1 MSTEHG
7 EATSANDG
15 GDIRGGGTTASVP
28 ATCDKGRLRQHLDA
42 ERTARGL
49 TMGDLTVLSSG
60 RDPFRLDTPA
70 NHRDAGWLADQ
81 VAEML
86 DTYRTIHLRGLHYTL
101 LGRIRP
107 CGSVYVND
115 DDTWTWLQEKAA
127 KAARWLGY
135 LPFSRIVDQRNA
147 APVVRLADEYDPRP
161 FIDLGGVEISLP
173 DAVAEPAVWLY
184 DYLPRQPFRLALYC
198 EKSSAEPVLGP
209 IAEDYGAD
217 LYLPTGEISDTLMHT
232 MAASAAEDGRPLVVL
247 TFADCDPSGWQ
258 MPVSIARKLQAL
270 QVALF
275 PGLRFEVHR
284 VGLLPEHVR
293 QYGLPSTPLKATE
306 QRADRWRAAMGVQQT
321 EIDALASLQPE
332 VFDALARTALDP
344 FYDHSLRRRGR
355 DAARAWEQ
363 DAQGRLHEVI
373 GAERLAA
380 FRDEAQAKL
389 DAMRD
394 QVAALNTGLR
404 LDASDLDLP
413 DFDPPEPV
421 VGDTPEPLVSSNWTF
436 ADQCAAL
443 IASKNYEGPVGA

>member
-1 MSTEHG
+1 MRAEHG
-7 EATSANDG
+7 EATSTKDG
-15 GDIRGGGTTASVP
+15 GRTRGGGTTASVP
-28 ATCDKGRLRQHLDA
+28 ATYDKGRLREHLDA

-49 TMGDLTVLSSG
+49 TMGDLTVLSSQ
-60 RDPFRLDTPA
+60 RDPFRLDTLA
-70 NHRDAGWLADQ
+70 NHRDARWLADL
-81 VAEML
+81 VAEL
-86 DTYRTIHLRGLHYTL
+86 LPEGRTIHLRGLHYML
-101 LGRIRP
+101 LSKVRP

-115 DDTWTWLQEKAA
+115 DDTWIWLQDKAA

-147 APVVRLADEYDPRP
+147 APVVRLADEYNPHP
-161 FIDLGGVEISLP
+161 LIDLGGVKISLP
-173 DAVAEPAVWLY
+173 DEVAEPAVWLY
-184 DYLPRQPFRLALYC
+184 EYQPRQAYRLALYC

-217 LYLPTGEISDTLMHT
+217 LFLPTGEISDTMMYT
-232 MAASAAEDGRPLVVL
+232 MAASAAYDGRPLVVL

-284 VGLLPEHVR
+284 VGLTPEHVR
-293 QYGLPSTPLKATE
+293 DYGLPSTPLKATE

-321 EIDALASLQPE
+321 EIDALASLQPG
-332 VFDALARTALDP
+332 VFDALARAACDP
-344 FYDHSLRRRGR
+344 FYDHTLRRRGR
-355 DAARAWEQ
+355 DAARRWEQ

-373 GAERLAA
+373 GADRLAA
-380 FRDEAQAKL
+380 FRAEAQTKL
-389 DAMRD
+389 EGLRD
-394 QVAALNTGLR
+394 QVAAMNTALR

-413 DFDPPEPV
+413 DFDAPEPV
-421 VGDTPEPLVSSNWTF
+421 VGETPEPLVSSEWSF

-443 IASKNYEGPVGA
+443 KASKDYQGQVGA